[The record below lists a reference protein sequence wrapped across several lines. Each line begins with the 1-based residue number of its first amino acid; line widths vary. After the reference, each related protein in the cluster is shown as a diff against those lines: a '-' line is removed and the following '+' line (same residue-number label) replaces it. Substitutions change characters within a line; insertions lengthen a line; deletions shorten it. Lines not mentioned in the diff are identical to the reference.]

1 MNRTKIFLALTLL
14 LSVAIMLLGSCKPN
28 NIIEYPD
35 AVILKELPK
44 VAVGSNREAMVIRS
58 EQELMAVYT
67 EEYISRIS
75 DLQNIDFS
83 RYTLLLGYCFYANEV
98 SYMKHLFSK
107 TGVSSYTYLLQIAGD
122 ATIPDAFRY
131 GILVAKLPIT
141 AEITFEIDEIN
152 EIKN

>member
-1 MNRTKIFLALTLL
+1 MWKKIFSALTLL
-14 LSVAIMLLGSCKPN
+14 LSVAMLSLGSCKPN

-44 VAVGSNREAMVIRS
+44 MAVGSNREAMVIRS

-83 RYTLLLGYCFYANEV
+83 RYTLLLGHCFSANEV
-98 SYMKHLFSK
+98 LYMKHLFSK
-107 TGVSSYTYLLQIAGD
+107 TGVSTYTYLLQIAGD
-122 ATIPDAFRY
+122 GTKPDVFRY
-131 GILVAKLPIT
+131 GILVAKLPTT
-141 AEITFEIDEIN
+141 AEITFVIEEMNQI
-152 EIKN
+152 